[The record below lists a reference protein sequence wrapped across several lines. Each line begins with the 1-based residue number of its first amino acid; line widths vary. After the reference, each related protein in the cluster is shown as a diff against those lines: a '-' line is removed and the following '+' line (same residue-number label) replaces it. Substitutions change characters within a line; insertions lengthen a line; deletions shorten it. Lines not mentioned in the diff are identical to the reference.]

1 MAVHPTNHRPLATQS
16 AEKIFNAVRGT
27 MSPQFQVRIPA
38 ATQGNIRQSIEQ
50 ISQYP
55 VLRDEFYNTFIQRI
69 IGMYIQH
76 ADYDNPLRDMG
87 TPNELKRYGGTY
99 EQAAVG
105 LIEARTRDYNKEYL
119 GDDVFGR
126 YQVPVKNYFH
136 PLNFNHYYPVTVP
149 QDAILTAFTSD
160 GNMGD
165 FIAEL
170 MDAPIKSDR
179 NDMYL
184 MMTQCFAEYAKQGG
198 YFRIHTD
205 DVGAW
210 DSTEAQAKNMLRQIR
225 AMSDTLRATP
235 LSGMGRYNA
244 AHWVIPWNRENAVL
258 FATPQVIS
266 ALDVNALAQTF
277 NIDKAD
283 INYRIIPINPEQ
295 FGIRGAQA
303 ILTTTDF
310 WFRWDQILETTN
322 SPINPIDNSYN
333 IFYKHSG
340 SITPNPLANALLF
353 WTGEGTPENINLPS
367 NVTANT
373 PEFTVELRKYGEE
386 NIIPENVRRGGIVQ
400 VWSNITVEGDPDF
413 TPLGVEYVLEGAT
426 SQYTRL
432 DNEGILVC
440 GLDESATTLRVK
452 ARATYIDPAHP
463 EVTQETSAALDVPV
477 VGDYLGGWSPSI
489 FKSLEISPSGDAEIE
504 LKSQNGAKVGTATFR
519 AIGTTMSGEKID
531 VSHLSKLNVTTVT
544 GDARD
549 VSVDGMT
556 VTVSVHGTWSGS
568 GDTYVRA
575 EGIGMTSGDSFA
587 VLKEKTA

>member
-1 MAVHPTNHRPLATQS
+1 MAVHSSNHRPLATQS

-87 TPNELKRYGGTY
+87 TPNEMKRYGGTY

-119 GDDVFGR
+119 GDDVYGR

-136 PLNFNHYYPVTVP
+136 PLNFNHYYPVTIP
-149 QDAILTAFTSD
+149 ADAILTAFTSD

-184 MMTQCFAEYAKQGG
+184 MMTQCFAEYAIQGG
-198 YFRIHTD
+198 YYRIHTD

-400 VWSNITVEGDPDF
+400 VWSNVTVEGDPDF

-440 GLDESATTLRVK
+440 GLDENATTLRVK

-463 EVTQETSAALDVPV
+463 EITQETSTALDVPV

-489 FKSLEISPSGDAEIE
+489 FKSIE
-504 LKSQNGAKVGTATFR
+504 LLPNGNVEIAAGDTVDFKI
-519 AIGTTMSGEKID
+519 IGTTMSGEKVD
-531 VSHLSKLNVTTVT
+531 VSHLGKLVLGASYAN
-544 GDARD
+544 
-549 VSVDGMT
+549 
-556 VTVSVHGTWSGS
+556 
-568 GDTYVRA
+568 TYVNGMSVRTDSSWTGPTGV
-575 EGIGMTSGDSFA
+575 EGHA
-587 VLKEKTA
+587 VGLTAPDNAYIKKA